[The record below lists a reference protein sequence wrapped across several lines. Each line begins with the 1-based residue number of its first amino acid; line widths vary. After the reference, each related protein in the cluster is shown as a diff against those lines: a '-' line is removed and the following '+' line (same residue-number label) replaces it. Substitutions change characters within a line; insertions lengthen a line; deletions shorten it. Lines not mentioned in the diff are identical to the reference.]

1 MATDNAH
8 ASIFPTETVS
18 EAAALRRPAV
28 HGPLVSE
35 AEEYSDACACTCA
48 CLLAKVDF
56 KWLMSGQGWQVDL
69 PRFQSDPSYAA
80 GLLRFALA
88 SPSFAL
94 RESAASLQSE
104 IGGRRLRV
112 DTASGISNTTHALAL
127 VHTFRRTEL
136 QVV

>member
-1 MATDNAH
+1 MAPGSFVEQAPNQPKGSMATDNAQ

-18 EAAALRRPAV
+18 EAPAMRRPAM
-28 HGPLVSE
+28 HGPHVSE
-35 AEEYSDACACTCA
+35 AEEYSDACA

-56 KWLMSGQGWQVDL
+56 KWLMSGQGWRVDL
-69 PRFQSDPSYAA
+69 HRLQSDPSYAA

-94 RESAASLQSE
+94 RESAASIQHE

-112 DTASGISNTTHALAL
+112 NTASGI
-127 VHTFRRTEL
+127 
-136 QVV
+136 

>member
-8 ASIFPTETVS
+8 ASIFPTETVG
-18 EAAALRRPAV
+18 EAPAMRRPAM
-28 HGPLVSE
+28 HGPLVAE
-35 AEEYSDACACTCA
+35 AEDYSDACA

-56 KWLMSGQGWQVDL
+56 KWLMSGQGWRVDL
-69 PRFQSDPSYAA
+69 HRFQSDPSYAA

-94 RESAASLQSE
+94 RESAASIQNE

-112 DTASGISNTTHALAL
+112 NTASGIANTTHASAL
-127 VHTFRRTEL
+127 VNTFRRTEH
-136 QVV
+136 QV